1 MTIPVVPFESFYRD
15 DFQLNLLENY
25 ILKNRHLKEMRKK
38 IKHDFKFLTQ
48 KIENINNNNV

>member
-1 MTIPVVPFESFYRD
+1 LTIPVVPFESFYRD